1 MNTLNPKKVSV
12 KIYRWDDAN
21 AVRLDKTAN
30 CMQMI
35 FKSCLV
41 TGYGSKQGAGWTS
54 EFDGTVNGVTVLR
67 AKQGV
72 EQDFYL
78 RLSGDI
84 GTEMTAQVYTAMT
97 DANTGTLKLQCDTPF
112 KYAIANSTGKWLLL
126 ATERSFWFF
135 CEQHYTSDNIKSKP
149 SKTGAWFFCGDT
161 AKNTLGRRA
170 TVLMHTGGS
179 WSDGDYGSMTTYHRE
194 YLTGAVNSNKKGN
207 TPGKLYSL
215 VENTVYDTVPLTLF
229 NGLSV
234 YADRAILSPFFVTA
248 NQKMY
253 CIPGLYIPAHPDLQN
268 NFDAINVEG
277 VDMIVMSSSGGGVS
291 NVYLQSTAWD
301 Y

>member
-1 MNTLNPKKVSV
+1 MNILNPEKVPV

-21 AVRLDKTAN
+21 AVKLDKTAN

-54 EFDGTVNGVTVLR
+54 EFDNTVNGVTVLR
-67 AKQGV
+67 AKQGI

-78 RLSGDI
+78 RLSNDN
-84 GTEMTAQVYTAMT
+84 GTEMTAQIYTAMT
-97 DANTGTLKLQCDTPF
+97 DSNNGTLKLQCGTPF
-112 KYAIANSTGKWLLL
+112 KYAKANSTGKWLLL

-135 CEQHYTSDNIKSKP
+135 CEQQYISGQVAAMP
-149 SKTGAWFFCGDT
+149 SKTGAWFFAGDT
-161 AKNTLGRRA
+161 SKNTLGSRA
-170 TVLMHTGGS
+170 IALTHTSGS
-179 WSDGDYGSMTTYHRE
+179 WTDGDYGSMTTYHRS
-194 YLTGAVNSNKKGN
+194 YLTGVVNSQQTGN
-207 TPGKLYSL
+207 TIGKLYSPF
-215 VENTVYDTVPLTLF
+215 ENTVYDTVPLMLF
-229 NGLSV
+229 NGLTT
-234 YADRAILSPFFVTA
+234 YADKAILSPFFVSA

-253 CIPGLYIPAHPDLQN
+253 CIPGLYIPANPTLQN
-268 NFDAINVEG
+268 NFDLINVEG
-277 VDMIVMSSSGGGVS
+277 VNMIVMSSSGGGAS

>member
-1 MNTLNPKKVSV
+1 MNTLNPEKIPV

-21 AVRLDKTAN
+21 APKLDKSAN

-35 FKSCLV
+35 FKACLV
-41 TGYGSKQGAGWTS
+41 TGYGSKTDAGWTS
-54 EFDGTVNGVTVLR
+54 EFDNTMSGVTVLR

-78 RLSGDI
+78 RLSNDT
-84 GTEMTAQVYTAMT
+84 GTSMTAQVYTAMT
-97 DANTGTLKLQCDTPF
+97 DANKGALKLQCDTPF
-112 KYAIANSTGKWLLL
+112 KYAKNNSTGKWLLI
-126 ATERSFWFF
+126 ATDRSFWFF
-135 CEQHYTSDNIKSKP
+135 CEQRFNSTGLATTP
-149 SKTGAWFFCGDT
+149 EKTGAWFFAGDT

-170 TVLMHTGGS
+170 IALMHTGGN
-179 WSDGDYGSMTTYHRE
+179 WDDGDFGSMTTYHRRNLAGIVNTNSDTNTKGRV
-194 YLTGAVNSNKKGN
+194 YAV
-207 TPGKLYSL
+207 L
-215 VENTVYDTVPLTLF
+215 ENAVYDTVPLMLF

-234 YADRAILSPFFVTA
+234 YADKAILSPFFVTA

-253 CIPGLYIPAHPDLQN
+253 CIPGLYIPSHPSLQN
-268 NFDAINVEG
+268 NFDVMNVEG
-277 VDMIVMSSSGGGVS
+277 VDMIVMSSSGGGAS